1 MPRMLGYASKQ
12 PFRVGKPKVQ
22 DLVAGPGT
30 ISDAYAYYD
39 NNQASQ
45 LMQGKDLVNMV
56 ACQAGDPNCGP
67 NVLQMLT
74 DCIKNGNCGNIGI
87 ANTLVGRNPAVQ
99 SQIRGGAANALDAY
113 YRMGNVGRGESQMM
127 TGPQRLRAVSDMLN
141 RESVQ
146 TAMRG
151 VPLVGTAA
159 AGLGTL
165 AAIDAVTESPEERQ
179 IREALAAIQYMG
191 A

>member
-30 ISDAYAYYD
+30 IPDAYAYYGQ
-39 NNQASQ
+39 QAAQDLGS
-45 LMQGKDLVNMV
+45 KDLVEMI

-67 NVLQMLT
+67 NVLQMIVDT
-74 DCIKNGNCGNIGI
+74 MM
-87 ANTLVGRNPAVQ
+87 GRNPTVQ

-113 YRMGNVGRGESQMM
+113 YRMGNIGRAEKEMM

-141 RESVQ
+141 RGGVE
-146 TAMRG
+146 TALRG

>member
-1 MPRMLGYASKQ
+1 MPRMLGYASKK
-12 PFRVGKPKVQ
+12 PFGIGKPNAK

-45 LMQGKDLVNMV
+45 LMQGKDFVNMV
-56 ACQAGDPNCGP
+56 ACQAGDPNCGR
-67 NVLQMLT
+67 NVLDMLAQRMY
-74 DCIKNGNCGNIGI
+74 GI
-87 ANTLVGRNPAVQ
+87 NYNDLGAVQTMMGRNPVMQAR
-99 SQIRGGAANALDAY
+99 IKKRAAPLADAY
-113 YRMGNVGRGESQMM
+113 YRMQNIGLPKEQMLTGRD
-127 TGPQRLRAVSDMLN
+127 RLRAVSKLLN
-141 RESVQ
+141 SEGIE
-146 TAMRG
+146 TALRG
-151 VPLVGTAA
+151 VPIAGTAA

-191 A
+191 G

>member
-30 ISDAYAYYD
+30 IPDAYAYYGQ
-39 NNQASQ
+39 QAAQDLGS
-45 LMQGKDLVNMV
+45 KDLVEMI

-87 ANTLVGRNPAVQ
+87 VNTLVGRNPAVQ

-113 YRMGNVGRGESQMM
+113 YRMGNIGRAEKEMM

-141 RESVQ
+141 RGGVE
-146 TAMRG
+146 TALRG

>member
-30 ISDAYAYYD
+30 IPDAYAHYGI
-39 NNQASQ
+39 NPQEAAT
-45 LMQGKDLVNMV
+45 KDLVNMI

-67 NVLQMLT
+67 NVLKMLT
-74 DCIKNGNCGNIGI
+74 DCIKNGNCGNIGVV
-87 ANTLVGRNPAVQ
+87 NTMMGRNPAVQ

-113 YRMGNVGRGESQMM
+113 YRMGNIGRAEKEMM
-127 TGPQRLRAVSDMLN
+127 TGPQRLRAVSDLLN
-141 RESVQ
+141 RGGVE
-146 TAMRG
+146 TALRG
-151 VPLVGTAA
+151 VPLAGTAA

-179 IREALAAIQYMG
+179 LREALAAIQYMG
-191 A
+191 G

>member
-30 ISDAYAYYD
+30 IPDAYAYYGQ
-39 NNQASQ
+39 QAAQDLGS
-45 LMQGKDLVNMV
+45 KDLVEMI

-67 NVLQMLT
+67 NVLQMIVDT
-74 DCIKNGNCGNIGI
+74 MM
-87 ANTLVGRNPAVQ
+87 GRNPTVQ

-113 YRMGNVGRGESQMM
+113 YRMGNIGRAEKEMM

-141 RESVQ
+141 APDAAQRL
-146 TAMRG
+146 RG
-151 VPLVGTAA
+151 VPLMATGTGLLAGGAA
-159 AGLGTL
+159 VN
-165 AAIDAVTESPEERQ
+165 AVTESPEERQ

-191 A
+191 G